1 MPKPYAPLLQQLL
14 IEFKNQRLGPAEH
27 IARTIL
33 KINSKDLVAL
43 QILGLSLAM
52 QDRVLEAIEPFKKA
66 AKEDPKNSELLT
78 NLAKAQH
85 TAGLFREAAV
95 TYEQLIKLIGP
106 KPEIL
111 TDLGT
116 SYAKLKDYQSASVL
130 FDQAISIDPN
140 YFLVWSNRGNLLAEQ
155 NQIHEAI
162 TSYEKSIQ
170 LNPNYAESWTNLGNA
185 LFDLGLYEK
194 SLECHDQP

>member
-1 MPKPYAPLLQQLL
+1 M
-14 IEFKNQRLGPAEH
+14 
-27 IARTIL
+27 
-33 KINSKDLVAL
+33 
-43 QILGLSLAM
+43 
-52 QDRVLEAIEPFKKA
+52 
-66 AKEDPKNSELLT
+66 
-78 NLAKAQH
+78 
-85 TAGLFREAAV
+85 
-95 TYEQLIKLIGP
+95 
-106 KPEIL
+106 
-111 TDLGT
+111 
-116 SYAKLKDYQSASVL
+116 

-194 SLECHDQP
+194 SLECMIKP